1 MFFITIEF
9 YKNAKVNVI
18 KDSETD
24 NYFWVE
30 MKDVENGLGLKCIR
44 SLIRKE
50 ICGIHYTD
58 NLTKEKKKYIRSK
71 FEIIKK
77 FRDKKSKYVRND
89 IMEKSN

>member
-1 MFFITIEF
+1 MKMKLKKFNFFLFLINVTMFFITIEF

-50 ICGIHYTD
+50 ICGIYDTD
-58 NLTKEKKKYIRSK
+58 NLTKEKESI
-71 FEIIKK
+71 
-77 FRDKKSKYVRND
+77 
-89 IMEKSN
+89 